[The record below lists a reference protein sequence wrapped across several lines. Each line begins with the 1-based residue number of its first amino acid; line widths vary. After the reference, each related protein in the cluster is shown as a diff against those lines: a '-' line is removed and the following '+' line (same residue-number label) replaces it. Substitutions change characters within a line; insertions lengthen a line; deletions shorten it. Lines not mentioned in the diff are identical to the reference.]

1 MESDF
6 YVCHS
11 NNTANATLQGTV
23 NKPLK
28 KYPHNMVSEDMHPSG
43 THCQSR
49 VVVFKISM
57 QRLCSKAVSV
67 LHCNLSVMGIKS
79 CVIQHG

>member
-11 NNTANATLQGTV
+11 NNTANAILQGTV

-28 KYPHNMVSEDMHPSG
+28 KYPHNMVSEDMHPLEHIAEVELLFLKLSW
-43 THCQSR
+43 R
-49 VVVFKISM
+49 DPVL
-57 QRLCSKAVSV
+57 RLNLCSTIIC
-67 LHCNLSVMGIKS
+67 L
-79 CVIQHG
+79 